1 MKLKLQI
8 ELRQKF
14 NLVNIKKGINIDLP
28 GCLLSYLCVLLNQI
42 MLNIFTFSCQYVARG
57 VYVVLVLMMLVAY

>member
-28 GCLLSYLCVLLNQI
+28 GCLLTNLCILLSQI
-42 MLNIFTFSCQYVARG
+42 MLNIFSVCRC
-57 VYVVLVLMMLVAY
+57 

>member
-28 GCLLSYLCVLLNQI
+28 GYLLTYLCRLLNQI
-42 MLNIFTFSCQYVARG
+42 MLNIFTFACQFVARG
-57 VYVVLVLMMLVAY
+57 IYVVQVIHN